1 MAKNIGWLS
10 INSVLSIRPTHKSDA
25 MTTKKKSGVSHSAKG
40 SGAVKTIRLRLA
52 VTEPDLQQSVE
63 AAFELAKSGG
73 RELDLAFVSPVN
85 KPGGTKPDS
94 SPRARG

>member
-1 MAKNIGWLS
+1 MS
-10 INSVLSIRPTHKSDA
+10 
-25 MTTKKKSGVSHSAKG
+25 TKKTRADARSAKG
-40 SGAVKTIRLRLA
+40 GATVKTMRLRLA

-85 KPGGTKPDS
+85 KPASAKPG
-94 SPRARG
+94 PATRARG